1 MKYVLIYEFEV
12 EIYRR
17 APTVRFYI
25 NDVMLADSILKKA
38 KNIGII
44 EFDYTGKDT
53 NDFKIEFINGD
64 SNYTNGFMT
73 KSTLINPKCLHIL
86 PSFLFENFKHHYEL
100 QRPFLY
106 SNNSIIRRYQSM
118 FSRKNYGRHRKTG
131 DSFLRTQKFKK
142 GLEYIKHYYRDRNI
156 WPENILD
163 FIFYNKNE
171 SLLDHK
177 IGVSKVF
184 NKTLYKKHN
193 LFFAEKKI
201 PGYMQISWSAVNYIT
216 KIAKQISDK

>member
-1 MKYVLIYEFEV
+1 MKYVLIYEFDV

-17 APTVRFYI
+17 APTVRFYLNNI
-25 NDVMLADSILKKA
+25 MLADSILKKA

-53 NDFKIEFINGD
+53 NDFKIEFINSD
-64 SNYTNGFMT
+64 SNYTNGFIT
-73 KSTLINPKCLHIL
+73 KSTLITPKCLHIL

-100 QRPFLY
+100 QRPSNY
-106 SNNSIIRRYQSM
+106 SLNSIIRRYQRM
-118 FSRKNYGRHRKTG
+118 FSKKNYGRHRKTG
-131 DSFLRTQKFKK
+131 DDFLRTQKFKK
-142 GLEYIKHYYRDRNI
+142 GFEYIKHFYRDRNS
-156 WPENILD
+156 WPENILE
-163 FIFYNKNE
+163 FIPFNGNE

-193 LFFAEKKI
+193 LFFAKKKI
-201 PGYMQISWSAVNYIT
+201 PGYMHTDCFAVNYIT